1 MLSRFFIE
9 RPIFAA
15 VLSIVII
22 ISGLVTL
29 RSLPVSQYPEIAPPT
44 VQVRAVYP
52 GASAAVLADTVA
64 QPIEEQVNG
73 AEGMLYM
80 SSTSTNNGEY
90 ILTVTFEV
98 GSDLDMAQVLVQNRV
113 SQAESLLP
121 ETVQRIGLTVEKQS
135 SNILLFAAL
144 TSPDDQHDA
153 LYLSNYASLR
163 IKDQLSRLEGV
174 GSVMIFGTS
183 DYSMRIWLNP
193 DQLKVRGLTASDVIN
208 AIREQNVQVAAGQIG
223 QSPSEDQQD
232 FQFAINVQGRLE
244 EVAEFEN
251 IVVKSLPGGRMIR
264 VKDVARVEL
273 GAQTYDMSSQTGGKD
288 CAAIGI
294 FLQPGANALQTAQ
307 RVKDR
312 MAELREAFPPG
323 LAYEIPFDTTIF
335 VEASINEVVQTLFI
349 AVVLVFLTVLLFLQ
363 NWRATL
369 IPAATIPVSLIGT
382 FAAMAALDVSIN
394 MLSLF
399 GLVLAI
405 GVVVDDAI
413 VVVENAS
420 RNINESGLNPKAATI
435 KAMQEVSGPI
445 IATTLVLLAVFVP
458 TAFLGGI
465 TGQLYRQFALTI
477 ATATVF
483 SSINALTLS
492 PALSAIILRPT
503 PQRSNFFA
511 RGFNWAFGNVQNGYQ
526 RIVSSLIRRG
536 VVMMAVF
543 AGLTILAFHGFDS
556 RPKGFVPNEDQG
568 WAMYSIQLPDAASR
582 QRTLAVVEKLNQRL
596 AEMPGIRTWVSVPG
610 YSLMDGAVAS
620 NAAAIWTVFDPW
632 EERLPAGLTQEAI
645 LGQMW
650 GAVADIQEAL
660 IFAFAPPPIMGL
672 GTAGG
677 FEMQVQDRN
686 NLGLQTLQSMT
697 TEITNGAFAHPQIQ
711 MAYSTFRANVPQ
723 LQAHIDRSQT
733 KSMGIALSNVFD
745 TLQATM
751 GSVYVND
758 FNKFGRSYQVRVQAD
773 APYRSDA
780 EDILR
785 LQVRNDRGE
794 MVPLGTMVDISE
806 TLGPQIITRYNM
818 YPAAK
823 ISGQGT
829 PGSSSGESMAVMEQ
843 LAHEKLPASMGYEWT
858 GMSYQEKAAAGQ
870 TFLVFTLAVLF
881 VYLVLCA
888 QYESWSLP
896 LAVIMAVPLGLL
908 GTVAAVAVRGMEI
921 NVYTQIGIVLLIA
934 LTCKTAILIAEFA
947 KAEHEAGKSIFDA
960 ALKAA
965 ALRFRPILMTAFT
978 FIFGVVPLVIATGA
992 GAAGRQALGTAVFG
1006 GMIAATVF
1014 LVLFVPLFYVL
1025 VQKTTERFRSKT
1037 VPMEEPVKEAAT
1049 QLR

>member
-1 MLSRFFIE
+1 MLSRFFIN

-22 ISGLVTL
+22 IAGLVTL
-29 RSLPVSQYPEIAPPT
+29 RSLPIAQYPEIAPPT

-98 GSDLDMAQVLVQNRV
+98 GTDLDMAQVLVQNRV
-113 SQAESLLP
+113 SQAEALLP

-135 SNILLFAAL
+135 NNILLFAAL
-144 TSPDDQHDA
+144 TSPDERYDA

-163 IKDQLSRLEGV
+163 IKDELSRLEGV
-174 GSVMIFGTS
+174 GSVMIFGAS

-193 DQLKVRGLTASDVIN
+193 DQLKARGLATSDVIN
-208 AIREQNVQVAAGQIG
+208 AVREQNVQVAAGQIG
-223 QSPSEDQQD
+223 QSPTEDRQD
-232 FQFAINVQGRLE
+232 YQFAINVRGRLE
-244 EVAEFEN
+244 DVTEFED
-251 IVVKSLPGGRMIR
+251 IVVKALPGGRMIR

-273 GAQTYDMSSQTGGKD
+273 GAQTYDMSSQTGGQD

-312 MAELREAFPPG
+312 MKELEAAFPPG

-335 VEASINEVVQTLFI
+335 VKASIDEVVRTLLI
-349 AVVLVFLTVLLFLQ
+349 AIVLVFLTVLVFLQ

-420 RNINESGLNPKAATI
+420 RNINESGLSPKEATI
-435 KAMQEVSGPI
+435 KAMKEVSGPI

-492 PALSAIILRPT
+492 PALSAILLRPT

-511 RGFNWAFGNVQNGYQ
+511 RGFNWIFGKAQTGYE
-526 RIVSSLIRRG
+526 RTVSTLMRRG
-536 VVMMAVF
+536 VVMILVFIMLTGMAF
-543 AGLTILAFHGFDS
+543 FGFDR
-556 RPKGFVPNEDQG
+556 RPKGFVPSEDQG
-568 WAMYSIQLPDAASR
+568 WAMYSIQLPDAASM
-582 QRTLAVVEKLNQRL
+582 QRTRDVVDKVNQRL
-596 AEMPGIRTWVSVPG
+596 AEMPGIRTWVAVPG
-610 YSLMDGAVAS
+610 YSLMDGAITS
-620 NAAAIWTVFDPW
+620 NAAAIWTVFDPY

-660 IFAFAPPPIMGL
+660 IFAFTPPPIMGL

-677 FEMQVQDRN
+677 FEMQIQDRN
-686 NLGLQTLQSMT
+686 NLGLHTLQSMT
-697 TEITNGAFAHPQIQ
+697 TEVSNGAFAHPKIQ

-723 LQAHIDRSQT
+723 LQAHVDRSQT
-733 KSMGIALSNVFD
+733 KSMGIPLNNVFD

-758 FNKFGRSYQVRVQAD
+758 FNKFGRTYQVRVQAD
-773 APYRSDA
+773 AAYRAGID
-780 EDILR
+780 DILR
-785 LQVRNDRGE
+785 LEVRNDNGD
-794 MVPLGTMVDISE
+794 MVPLGSVVDVSE

-818 YPAAK
+818 YPSAK

-829 PGSSSGESMAVMEQ
+829 LTTSSGEAMTVMEQ
-843 LAHEKLPASMGYEWT
+843 LADEKLPASMGYEWT

-896 LAVIMAVPLGLL
+896 LAVILAVPLGLL
-908 GTVAAVAVRGMEI
+908 GTVAAVTVRGMEI

-947 KAEHEAGKSIFDA
+947 KAEHEAGRNIFDA
-960 ALKAA
+960 ALTAA
-965 ALRFRPILMTAFT
+965 RLRFRPILMTAFT
-978 FIFGVVPLVIATGA
+978 FILGVVPLVIATGA

-1006 GMIAATVF
+1006 GMIAATVL

-1025 VQKTTERFRSKT
+1025 VQKATERVRRKQPASGE
-1037 VPMEEPVKEAAT
+1037 VGSVAEV
-1049 QLR
+1049 